1 MPKITEEFKVAI
13 KKLPI
18 EDLQTV
24 ILKYARKDPAFYDFL
39 NLQYINN
46 VKAEE
51 ELFEET
57 MDFIDIEITFPGGRG
72 VIQKQLKSAMDKC
85 IKKINHFA
93 KVSKNKKKE
102 ADLLLFLVDTVIRN
116 YSDELS
122 TCFTTFDSKLALT
135 TNRLYNIVTSKLHP
149 DYFIEYEDKLNKYLQ
164 VLHKH
169 SNHLDYVYSM
179 PHIAE
184 LKSNR

>member
-135 TNRLYNIVTSKLHP
+135 TNRLYNIVTSKFHP
-149 DYFIEYEDKLNKYLQ
+149 DYLLNMKISSINTFRYCISIQITWITCIPCLI
-164 VLHKH
+164 LL
-169 SNHLDYVYSM
+169 N
-179 PHIAE
+179 
-184 LKSNR
+184 